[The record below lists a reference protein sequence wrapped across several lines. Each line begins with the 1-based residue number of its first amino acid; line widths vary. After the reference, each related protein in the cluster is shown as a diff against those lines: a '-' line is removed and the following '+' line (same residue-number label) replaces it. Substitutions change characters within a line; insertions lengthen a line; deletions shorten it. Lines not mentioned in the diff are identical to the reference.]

1 MSPLF
6 GDQLKQKRQEMG
18 LSIEQVS
25 HALHI
30 RPRYLAAL
38 ESDDWSDIPSE
49 VQAKGFLRLYADY
62 LKIHLVFPQPTAEPE
77 PQPESEPP
85 AKQSPLAGMGK
96 IINRLTEERLSA
108 KKTAEPPAEPPPP
121 PPAAAEAPAKIE
133 EPAAAEEP
141 PAPWMDVFREIGSTI
156 AAQREVLGIST
167 ADAEKHIIIRKHYLD
182 LIEAGEFDRLPSAVQ
197 ARGMLKNYA
206 RFLELNEEAVLTRYA
221 EGLQLRHAEK
231 LAQVEKPKPFFTLPA
246 KKATQ
251 DAHVPAWR
259 RFLTPDL
266 VIMGAI
272 ILGLFSFTVWGLARV
287 TAAQSTAAEPT
298 APPVAEVLAIT
309 PSYDAT
315 LAITATPI
323 RDVLADDRGQTG
335 SAEGGEFSTPT
346 LPVLDDNPLQL
357 YIIAQ
362 QRAWMR
368 ITADGEEQF
377 SGRVSPGNVYSFS
390 GEEKMEL
397 ITGNAAGLR
406 VYYNQTD
413 LGTLGNAGEVVSL
426 LFSAEGILT
435 PTPAASPTLTPTAQP
450 TATLQPTPTVPTP
463 TVTPFI
469 P

>member
-1 MSPLF
+1 MF

-96 IINRLTEERLSA
+96 IINRLAEERLSA

-251 DAHVPAWR
+251 DAYVPAWR

-323 RDVLADDRGQTG
+323 RDVLADDRGEN
-335 SAEGGEFSTPT
+335 SPAEGGEIATPT

-368 ITADGEEQF
+368 VTADGEEQF

-390 GEEKMEL
+390 GEEKIEL